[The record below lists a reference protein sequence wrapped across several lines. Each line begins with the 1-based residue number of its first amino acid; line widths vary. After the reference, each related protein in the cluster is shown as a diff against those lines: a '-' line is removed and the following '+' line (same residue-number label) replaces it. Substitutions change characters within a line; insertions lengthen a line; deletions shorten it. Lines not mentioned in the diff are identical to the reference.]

1 MRSAPKSWGEWGG
14 VLSFC
19 VESDE
24 QAATGE
30 DFGLLL
36 PHAPHAQVHRMRLR
50 WVLCRPQAFTNL
62 LEAPAH
68 LDLPRPGWLL
78 TTCTVALALSPAPA
92 PQSSPVRRKK
102 GKRRKSAFH
111 DGLQPLRHEGWARA
125 PLLAFLMVMADHERL
140 RGSSRVDG
148 RAPMSRLLFF
158 EPLSCQLLRFL
169 CCLKNS
175 NNRHQMHFGLI
186 FLLLPYCGAGRFLC
200 ITQ

>member
-1 MRSAPKSWGEWGG
+1 MAMQAKLPKTQSSEPGPARSNSPLDHPRKISLPWITTPQIIKGPIYCRANARVGGQLHAPIPVAESVIGGAEAQFQVRSAPKSWGEWGG

-78 TTCTVALALSPAPA
+78 ATCTVALALSPAPA
-92 PQSSPVRRKK
+92 PQSSPVRRENGDKAEK
-102 GKRRKSAFH
+102 
-111 DGLQPLRHEGWARA
+111 
-125 PLLAFLMVMADHERL
+125 
-140 RGSSRVDG
+140 
-148 RAPMSRLLFF
+148 
-158 EPLSCQLLRFL
+158 
-169 CCLKNS
+169 
-175 NNRHQMHFGLI
+175 
-186 FLLLPYCGAGRFLC
+186 C
-200 ITQ
+200 IP